1 MFEVKSPS
9 EKFIDIT
16 IENIIVDANCYA
28 LGQEYT
34 METLK
39 KAKPVTIVNEDGSK
53 VYSIFGEEL
62 LRIYMKEYCYDKEDN
77 NRSRWVLRYD
87 VLYRDAETDLKM
99 KEDFKN
105 LFKKENFYEI

>member
-1 MFEVKSPS
+1 
-9 EKFIDIT
+9 
-16 IENIIVDANCYA
+16 
-28 LGQEYT
+28 
-34 METLK
+34 
-39 KAKPVTIVNEDGSK
+39 
-53 VYSIFGEEL
+53 
-62 LRIYMKEYCYDKEDN
+62 MKEYYYDKEDN